1 LPRETDRKIEVRKE
15 SLNLT
20 DPDGT
25 ASPTVP
31 SHLER
36 RKMMTRPCVVVLLI
50 VMMAG
55 TAVFAG
61 ACGVKQVGD
70 LQRQSQSV
78 DVGEARSVRADLRM
92 GAGELNLSGGA
103 DALMEA
109 VFSYNVAEWEPEVDY
124 EVSGDTGALSVKQ
137 DIIAGVPVGE
147 ARNEWDIRLDD
158 EVPTDLNVQMGAGES
173 DLDLDSLT
181 PTGLT
186 LHMGSGKTTVD
197 LTGDYAQ
204 DFDVRIQGG
213 VGEATVL
220 LPSEVGAQVSVEGGL
235 GKANA
240 EGLQKEGNSY
250 VNEAYGDSGV
260 TLDVDIQGGVGR
272 ITLEVV

>member
-1 LPRETDRKIEVRKE
+1 MAR
-15 SLNLT
+15 S
-20 DPDGT
+20 
-25 ASPTVP
+25 
-31 SHLER
+31 
-36 RKMMTRPCVVVLLI
+36 VVVLLI
-50 VMMAG
+50 VLMAG
-55 TAVFAG
+55 TALFAG

-78 DVGEARSVRADLRM
+78 DVEEARSVRADLRM

-103 DALMEA
+103 GTLMEA
-109 VFSYNVAEWEPEVDY
+109 DFAYNVADWKPEVDY
-124 EVSGDTGALSVKQ
+124 EVSGDTGELSVKQ

-147 ARNEWDIRLDD
+147 ARNEWDIRLND

-197 LTGDYAQ
+197 LTGDYARSL
-204 DFDVRIQGG
+204 DARIEGG
-213 VGEATVL
+213 AGEATVL
-220 LPSEVGAQVSVEGGL
+220 LPSEVGARVTPGGGL
-235 GKANA
+235 GKVKA
-240 EGLQKEGNSY
+240 EGLRREDGSY
-250 VNEAYGDSGV
+250 VNDAYGDSEV
-260 TLDVDIQGGVGR
+260 TLDVDIQGGVGQ

>member
-1 LPRETDRKIEVRKE
+1 
-15 SLNLT
+15 
-20 DPDGT
+20 
-25 ASPTVP
+25 
-31 SHLER
+31 
-36 RKMMTRPCVVVLLI
+36 MTRPYVVVLLI

-55 TAVFAG
+55 TALFAG

-92 GAGELNLSGGA
+92 GAGEMNLSGGA

-109 VFSYNVAEWEPEVDY
+109 DFFYNVADWEPEVNY
-124 EVSGDTGALSVKQ
+124 EVSGDTGELVVKQ

-147 ARNEWDIRLDD
+147 ARNEWDIHFND
-158 EVPTDLNVQMGAGES
+158 EVPTDLSVQMGAGES
-173 DLDLDSLT
+173 NLDLDSLT

-197 LTGDYAQ
+197 LTGDYARSL
-204 DFDVRIQGG
+204 DARIEGG
-213 VGEATVL
+213 VGDATVL
-220 LPSEVGAQVSVEGGL
+220 LPSEVGARVSAEGGL
-235 GKANA
+235 GKINA
-240 EGLQKEGNSY
+240 EGLRREDNSY
-250 VNEAYGDSGV
+250 VNDVYGDSEI
-260 TLDVDIQGGVGR
+260 TLDVDIQGGVGE